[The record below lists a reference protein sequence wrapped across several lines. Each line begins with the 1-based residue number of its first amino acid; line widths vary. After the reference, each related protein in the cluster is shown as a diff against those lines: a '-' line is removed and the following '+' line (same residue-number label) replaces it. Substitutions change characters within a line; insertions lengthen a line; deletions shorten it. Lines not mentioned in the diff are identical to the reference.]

1 MTSIIIFL
9 NLFQLQKKD
18 VRPLNLSQAPPT
30 VSTVKRLLL
39 ILPLK
44 TTNLLAKTPNKKFP
58 KERENSKRKI
68 PLGKCYHAF
77 LPRRLKQTELRL
89 DNYLISRQISNLI
102 SQSGICSNMI
112 SILCLII
119 KRIYLTSWQIL
130 DFMNICDHI
139 GFNNCDPWKI
149 LVSEFCKIEL
159 VGRIDGSIIV
169 TVILNNIK

>member
-1 MTSIIIFL
+1 MVLLFFK

-39 ILPLK
+39 MLPLK

-102 SQSGICSNMI
+102 PDIVEWHQF
-112 SILCLII
+112 
-119 KRIYLTSWQIL
+119 KHDIYTLFNYHLTSW
-130 DFMNICDHI
+130 
-139 GFNNCDPWKI
+139 
-149 LVSEFCKIEL
+149 
-159 VGRIDGSIIV
+159 
-169 TVILNNIK
+169 

>member
-1 MTSIIIFL
+1 MLYMVHKVHTIKKNNIQSNFENFHMTSINGIIIFL

-39 ILPLK
+39 MLPLK

-68 PLGKCYHAF
+68 PLGKCYPAF
-77 LPRRLKQTELRL
+77 LPRLLKQTDLRL

-102 SQSGICSNMI
+102 PDIIEWHLFKHDIYTLFNDQEDLSDFLVDSGFYEH
-112 SILCLII
+112 L
-119 KRIYLTSWQIL
+119 
-130 DFMNICDHI
+130 
-139 GFNNCDPWKI
+139 
-149 LVSEFCKIEL
+149 
-159 VGRIDGSIIV
+159 
-169 TVILNNIK
+169 